1 MKTFLLAAFML
12 AAHLLFAQKTT
23 LRGTVAD
30 SNAAPLPAATVALLH
45 PKDSVMA
52 AFAMTDDAGK
62 FALRRVA
69 PGAYLLQITYLG
81 FRAHWQSVAVE
92 TGKTEQDLGQ
102 ITMNSD
108 AAVLSSV
115 EILDEHSP
123 MRIRMDTVEYNAAAF
138 KVRPNDVVEDLLR
151 KLPGV
156 EVQRDGTVKA
166 HGETVQNVLVD
177 GKEFFG
183 KDTRIATKNLP
194 ADAVDKVQIFDKKSE
209 MAEFTGIEDGQDEKT
224 INLKLKPGKKHGHFG
239 KMDAGA
245 GTDGRFA
252 GKMNLNR
259 FSPRTRLSA
268 IGMANNTNEQGFS
281 FDEYLEFMGGIGAF
295 MSGGGRVEISGDD
308 VGGLPLGDD
317 GSVQGI
323 QESGA
328 VGLNL
333 NHDFSKNAEL
343 TSSYFFNRFQN
354 DLDLARRRDNFL
366 DDGIF
371 TNQDDEASDTRNLSH
386 RLNFALKTKLDSARQ
401 RLTLRGDAT
410 WSDGFL
416 ENSSTARTFG
426 SDQFL
431 ENQNRR
437 DFLTDSRNYQ
447 IRSSLVWKYK
457 FRQPG
462 RAIIASASGRLAD
475 RARSGQIFS
484 ENQFFRL
491 STGADTLRQRQF
503 FDEKGLDYGLNL
515 AWTEPLGRRQFLK
528 FDLAQQNL
536 GNDAAKDFYDIARD
550 GSETRNSLLSNDFR
564 RDFTYQRAG
573 VSYVLNRPKSN
584 LTTILNFQNSRL
596 DGRIGTAE
604 QPISV
609 KFARLLPALFFE
621 KELKQ
626 GRRLSLDYTT
636 AVREPRLD
644 QLQPVPDNSDPLNIR
659 VGNPKLR
666 PEYQHDLRARYF
678 LYDMFSFTS
687 LFANLSGSFVEDKI
701 TEAAS
706 VDSLFR
712 RTVSPVNTEREW
724 RLRGNVDFSTPIRPL
739 KIGTKT
745 RLSASHTQSIL
756 FVNDVKNDVGRRRL
770 AVDFAVENRK
780 KSKVDLLAGVRLAH
794 NLTDWSV
801 SEEQNR
807 RFNESG
813 IYSELA
819 ITPDDNWLFDSKFDY
834 SIYPAAAFGERREVA
849 LWQAGVTR
857 YFLKDKRGRLRLSAA
872 NLLDQNL
879 GIRRTS
885 EFNFVQQEQFNALRR
900 YFLLSFGYSLQGFA
914 KQDGAIEIKM
924 GN

>member
-1 MKTFLLAAFML
+1 MKTFFLAAFLLAAN
-12 AAHLLFAQKTT
+12 LLFSQKTV

-45 PKDSVMA
+45 EKDSVMA

-69 PGAYLLQITYLG
+69 PGQYLLQITYLG
-81 FRAHWQSVAVE
+81 FRAHWQKVAVE

-102 ITMNSD
+102 IAMNSD

-115 EILDEHSP
+115 EVLDEHSP
-123 MRIRMDTVEYNAAAF
+123 MRVRMDTVEYNAAAF

-194 ADAVDKVQIFDKKSE
+194 ADAVDRVQIFDKKSE

-224 INLKLKPGKKHGHFG
+224 INLKLKPGKKHGYFG

-259 FSPRTRLSA
+259 FSPRTRVSA
-268 IGMANNTNEQGFS
+268 IGMANNVNEQGFS

-317 GSVQGI
+317 GTVQGI
-323 QESGA
+323 QHSGA

-333 NHDFSKNAEL
+333 NHDFSRNAEL

-354 DLDLARRRDNFL
+354 DLDLNRRRDNFL
-366 DDGIF
+366 DEGIF
-371 TNQDDEASDTRNLSH
+371 SNFENQTTRSRNLSH

-416 ENSSTARTFG
+416 KNLGEAETFG
-426 SDQFL
+426 TDQFL
-431 ENQNRR
+431 ENRNLR
-437 DFLTDSRNYQ
+437 DFVADSRNYQ
-447 IRSSLVWKYK
+447 IRSSLVWKRK
-457 FRQPG
+457 FRQAG
-462 RAIIASASGRLAD
+462 RAIVASASGRFAD
-475 RARSGQIFS
+475 RERGGQIFS

-491 STGADTLRQRQF
+491 ATPADSLRQRQA
-503 FDEKGLDYGLNL
+503 FDEAGLDYGLNL
-515 AWTEPLGRRQFLK
+515 AWTEPLGRRQYLK
-528 FDLAQQNL
+528 FDLAQQNF
-536 GNDAAKDFYDIARD
+536 GNDAAKDFFDIADD

-573 VSYVLNRPKSN
+573 FSYFLNRRKSN
-584 LTTILNFQNSRL
+584 LTAVLNFQNSRL
-596 DGRIGTAE
+596 DGQVGASD

-609 KFARLLPALFFE
+609 KFSRLLPALFFE
-621 KELKQ
+621 KEGKQ
-626 GRRLSLDYTT
+626 GRRWGVDYSTL
-636 AVREPRLD
+636 VREPRLD
-644 QLQPVPDNSDPLNIR
+644 QLQPVPDNSDPLNIL
-659 VGNPKLR
+659 VGNPRLR

-687 LFANLSGSFVEDKI
+687 LFANLGGSWVEDKI

-712 RTVSPVNTEREW
+712 RTISPVNVSREW
-724 RLRGNVDFSTPIRPL
+724 RLRGSVDFSTPIRPL
-739 KIGTKT
+739 KIASKI
-745 RLSASHTQSIL
+745 RLSGSHTQSIL
-756 FVNDVKNDVGRRRL
+756 FVNDVKNDVGRRRM
-770 AVDFAVENRK
+770 AVDFSLENRK
-780 KSKVDLLAGVRLAH
+780 KSKVDVLAGVRLAH

-813 IYSELA
+813 FYSELA

-849 LWQAGVTR
+849 LWQASVTR
-857 YFLKDKRGRLRLSAA
+857 YFLKNKRGRVRLSAA

-900 YFLLSFGYSLQGFA
+900 YFLVSFGYSLQGFE
-914 KQDGAIEIKM
+914 KKDGGIEIKM